1 MKEDTGTILSMVLSS
16 KRQSFCTYIAVDGLN
31 PTEAYI
37 KAFNVTSE
45 RKHTATE
52 AGSRLMKLA
61 TIQQQIETLQAS
73 ISDKLAS
80 EVVWDKAKIISELAI
95 NVEASRE
102 VNQFAASSRAIELIG
117 KAVNVFQPETQQV
130 NIAIIETL
138 GKLPDSVLASLESL
152 SGSTG
157 TEGPSDSMDTIEASN
172 YQILEPDSEAS

>member
-1 MKEDTGTILSMVLSS
+1 MVLSS

-37 KAFNVTSE
+37 KSFNVTSE

-52 AGSRLMKLA
+52 AASRLMKLA
-61 TIQQQIETLQAS
+61 TIQQQIETLQAG

-80 EVVWDKAKIISELAI
+80 EVVWDRSRIISELAI
-95 NVEASRE
+95 NVEASRN
-102 VNQFAASSRAIELIG
+102 VNQFAASSRALELIG

-138 GKLPDSVLASLESL
+138 GKLPDSILAKLEGL
-152 SGSTG
+152 NESGNIESG
-157 TEGPSDSMDTIEASN
+157 NIDSMDTIEAGN
-172 YQILEPDSEAS
+172 YQVIEPDSEAS

>member
-1 MKEDTGTILSMVLSS
+1 MVLSS

-37 KAFNVTSE
+37 RSFNVTSE

-52 AGSRLMKLA
+52 AASRLMKLA
-61 TIQQQIETLQAS
+61 TIQQQIETLQAG

-80 EVVWDKAKIISELAI
+80 EVVWDRSRIISELAI
-95 NVEASRE
+95 NVEASRN
-102 VNQFAASSRAIELIG
+102 VNQFAASSRALELIG

-138 GKLPDSVLASLESL
+138 GKLPDSILAKLESL
-152 SGSTG
+152 NG
-157 TEGPSDSMDTIEASN
+157 TEETIEATDTIEASN
-172 YQILEPDSEAS
+172 YQVIEPDSEAS